1 MPWNSYQTLE
11 WSGSK
16 PSATPVKVN
25 QKLTISEFDDNFKLD
40 NGNVLLDPGEYQ
52 RLVGRLLYLTITM
65 PDIAFAEQSLT
76 QFMHPHK
83 SSHME
88 ASLRV
93 VRYVKQAPGFGIL
106 MPAKPTNTL

>member
-1 MPWNSYQTLE
+1 MVAKGYNQKEGFDYQETFSPVVKMVTVRSVISLAATNGWNIQTLE

-52 RLVGRLLYLTITM
+52 SLVGRLLYLTITSL
-65 PDIAFAEQSLT
+65 DNAFVVLSL
-76 QFMHPHK
+76 
-83 SSHME
+83 S
-88 ASLRV
+88 
-93 VRYVKQAPGFGIL
+93 
-106 MPAKPTNTL
+106 